1 MSKMT
6 QILITPLPGTAR
18 SFNGRVLTGGHHYM
32 LVQKNEVEI
41 LNALTMGVIAALEG
55 VEVDKPI
62 SPTELDQLVREL
74 AVSREKEKDESYE
87 DYRANLYRFAV
98 EAMTSELQEEK
109 LEEKP
114 EPKPTTGR
122 RKNQNAEPKP
132 ADAKSDEDQTK
143 NTEAGK

>member
-41 LNALTMGVIAALEG
+41 LNALTMGVIVALEG
-55 VEVDKPI
+55 VEVNKPI
-62 SPTELDQLVREL
+62 SAAELDKLVREL

-98 EAMTSELQEEK
+98 ESMTSELQEEK
-109 LEEKP
+109 P
-114 EPKPTTGR
+114 EAEQTTAR
-122 RKNQNAEPKP
+122 RKKQTAESKP
-132 ADAKSDEDQTK
+132 ADVKADEDKTK

>member
-1 MSKMT
+1 MA

-41 LNALTMGVIAALEG
+41 LNALTMGVIVALEG

-62 SPTELDQLVREL
+62 SSTELDQLVREL

-98 EAMTSELQEEK
+98 ESMTSELQEEK
-109 LEEKP
+109 S

-132 ADAKSDEDQTK
+132 VDSKSDEDQSK

>member
-41 LNALTMGVIAALEG
+41 LNALTMGVIVALEG

-109 LEEKP
+109 P
-114 EPKPTTGR
+114 EPEKNTGR
-122 RKNQNAEPKP
+122 RKKQTAEPKS
-132 ADAKSDEDQTK
+132 ADVKVDEDQSK
-143 NTEAGK
+143 ETEAGK

>member
-41 LNALTMGVIAALEG
+41 LNALTMGVIVALEG
-55 VEVDKPI
+55 VEVNKPI
-62 SPTELDQLVREL
+62 SPAELDKLVREL
-74 AVSREKEKDESYE
+74 AMSREKEKDESYE

-98 EAMTSELQEEK
+98 ESMTSELQEEA
-109 LEEKP
+109 P
-114 EPKPTTGR
+114 EPEQTTGR
-122 RKNQNAEPKP
+122 RKKQNAEPKP
-132 ADAKSDEDQTK
+132 ADVKADEDKTK

>member
-1 MSKMT
+1 MSKMA

-41 LNALTMGVIAALEG
+41 LNALTMGVIVALEG
-55 VEVDKPI
+55 VEVEKPI
-62 SPTELDQLVREL
+62 SSAELDQLVREL
-74 AVSREKEKDESYE
+74 AASREKEKDESYE

-109 LEEKP
+109 P
-114 EPKPTTGR
+114 EPEKNTGR
-122 RKNQNAEPKP
+122 RKKQTAEPKP
-132 ADAKSDEDQTK
+132 ADVKADEDQSK
-143 NTEAGK
+143 ETEAGE

>member
-1 MSKMT
+1 MA

-41 LNALTMGVIAALEG
+41 LNALTMGVIVALEG

-98 EAMTSELQEEK
+98 ESMTSELQEEK
-109 LEEKP
+109 P
-114 EPKPTTGR
+114 EPEQAPSR
-122 RKNQNAEPKP
+122 RKKQTAESKA
-132 ADAKSDEDQTK
+132 ADVETDETEIKQTE
-143 NTEAGK
+143 TGE

>member
-1 MSKMT
+1 MT

-41 LNALTMGVIAALEG
+41 LNALTMGVIVALEG
-55 VEVDKPI
+55 VEVNKPI
-62 SPTELDQLVREL
+62 SPAELDKLVREL
-74 AVSREKEKDESYE
+74 ALSREKEKDESYE

-98 EAMTSELQEEK
+98 ESMTSELQEET
-109 LEEKP
+109 P
-114 EPKPTTGR
+114 EPEQTTGR
-122 RKNQNAEPKP
+122 RKKQTAEAKP
-132 ADAKSDEDQTK
+132 ADVKADEDKTK

>member
-1 MSKMT
+1 MA

-41 LNALTMGVIAALEG
+41 LNALTMGVIVALEG
-55 VEVDKPI
+55 VEIDKPI

-109 LEEKP
+109 PEPEKP
-114 EPKPTTGR
+114 TGR
-122 RKNQNAEPKP
+122 RKKQTAEPKP
-132 ADAKSDEDQTK
+132 ADVKADEDQSK
-143 NTEAGK
+143 ETEAGK

>member
-1 MSKMT
+1 MT

-18 SFNGRVLTGGHHYM
+18 SLNGRVLTGGHHYM

-41 LNALTMGVIAALEG
+41 LNALTMGVIVALEG
-55 VEVDKPI
+55 VELDKHI

-74 AVSREKEKDESYE
+74 VVSRKKEKDESYE

-98 EAMTSELQEEK
+98 ESMTSELQEEK
-109 LEEKP
+109 S

-132 ADAKSDEDQTK
+132 ADEKSDEDQSK
-143 NTEAGK
+143 ETEAGK